1 MFQVSNW
8 FINARVRL
16 WKPMVEEMYQQET
29 KEEETDQEEEE
40 QQQEKQAQIP
50 MHNKITNMATSATTT
65 TALSSVRSEFN
76 AKERDPSNNII
87 NYRQYA
93 LGNQL
98 VMLQS
103 DDTTTASTS
112 NQYFTAVDAV
122 DLVASSNATVSNTAA
137 FGSQPAGD
145 VSLTLGLRH
154 SENVPRKPAQFQL
167 RDFGAY

>member
-1 MFQVSNW
+1 
-8 FINARVRL
+8 
-16 WKPMVEEMYQQET
+16 MVEEMYQQET

-40 QQQEKQAQIP
+40 QHQHGQEKEQIP
-50 MHNKITNMATSATTT
+50 MHDNNSNMATSAATTT
-65 TALSSVRSEFN
+65 TMPLSSVRSEFN
-76 AKERDPSNNII
+76 ANERDPSKNII

-112 NQYFTAVDAV
+112 NHYFTAMDAV
-122 DLVASSNATVSNTAA
+122 DLVNNSNAAASAA
-137 FGSQPAGD
+137 FGPQPAGD